1 MNIERIT
8 IRNFR
13 NIGDVEKTY
22 ALDPNFTVIIGIN
35 GKGKSSILHA
45 LRIACGSFFLAIPD
59 VKNTHIRQDEIRQL
73 NIKKSLVPQ
82 KPVKIEAEG
91 TFPGM
96 NTPVIWRR
104 QITEK
109 SNTTS
114 SSKSDIG
121 LIRSIGKEKYETVM
135 REGDDSVFLPVI
147 AFFSISR
154 AAGGGVRTRQN
165 RIGRQIFKEGY
176 QDWSDMKFTNFKYE
190 DWLNS
195 YDILKS
201 TGREYE
207 HTKDA
212 FFDTLIKANRYIE
225 EVASVNGKLWLKVR
239 MKDEFTDLLPLELH
253 SDGIR
258 FFTEMVAEIAYR
270 CIVLNGYLDATAII
284 ESRGVVMID
293 ELDLHIHPEWQRHIV
308 NDLKMA
314 FPGIQFV
321 ATTHSPFIVQSLEA
335 NELINLDITEGLDE
349 APNKYSIE
357 EISEYEM
364 GVKNVERSEKF
375 LEMQRAAADFFDLV
389 KDKADTAA
397 IEHARIKLDELRLR
411 YNNDPAYVALL
422 KSELPKI
429 KS

>member
-13 NIGDVEKTY
+13 NTGDEERTY
-22 ALDPNFTVIIGIN
+22 TLDPNFTVIIGIN
-35 GKGKSSILHA
+35 GMGKSTILHA

-59 VKNTHIRQDEIRQL
+59 VKNVHIRPDEIRQL
-73 NIKKSLVPQ
+73 SVKKLLEPQ

-91 TFPGM
+91 TFPDVEHS
-96 NTPVIWRR
+96 VIWRR
-104 QITEK
+104 QIK
-109 SNTTS
+109 ANSNTVS
-114 SSKSDIG
+114 STEADVGI
-121 LIRSIGKEKYETVM
+121 IRSIGKDKYDTVM
-135 REGDDSVFLPVI
+135 KEGDDSVFLPVI

-154 AAGGGVRTRQN
+154 AAGGGIRHRHS

-190 DWLNS
+190 DWLSS
-195 YDILKS
+195 YDILK
-201 TGREYE
+201 THGKEYE

-212 FFDTLIKANRYIE
+212 FFEAIIQANRYIE
-225 EVASVNGKLWLKVR
+225 EVVSINGKLWLRVK
-239 MKDEFTDLLPLELH
+239 MKDEISDLLPLELH

-270 CIVLNGYLDATAII
+270 CIILNGYLDATAII

-293 ELDLHIHPEWQRHIV
+293 ELDLHIHPEWQRHLV
-308 NDLKMA
+308 SDLKMA

-335 NELINLDITEGLDE
+335 NELINLDVTEGLDE

-357 EISEYEM
+357 DISEFEM
-364 GVKNVERSEKF
+364 GVKNVERSERF
-375 LEMQRAAADFFDLV
+375 LEMKRAAAEFFELV
-389 KDKADTAA
+389 KNTADAASIAKAK
-397 IEHARIKLDELRLR
+397 IKLDELRLR

-422 KSELPKI
+422 ESELPK
-429 KS
+429 

>member
-1 MNIERIT
+1 MNISRIT
-8 IRNFR
+8 IKNFR
-13 NIGDVEKTY
+13 NIGEQERTY
-22 ALDPNFTVIIGIN
+22 SLDPNFTVIIGM
-35 GKGKSSILHA
+35 GKSSILHA
-45 LRIACGSFFLAIPD
+45 LRIACGSFFLGIPD
-59 VKNTHIRQDEIRQL
+59 VKNAHIRQDEIRQL
-73 NIKKSLVPQ
+73 NVKKSLVPQ
-82 KPVKIEAEG
+82 KPVKIEVEG
-91 TFPGM
+91 NFPEM
-96 NTPVIWRR
+96 DIPVVWRR

-109 SNTTS
+109 SNVTS
-114 SSKSDIG
+114 SAESDVG
-121 LIRSIGKEKYETVM
+121 SIRSIGKEKYETVIK
-135 REGDDSVFLPVI
+135 EGDDSAFLPVI

-154 AAGGGVRTRQN
+154 AAGGGVRNRQT

-176 QDWSDMKFTNFKYE
+176 QDWADMKFTNFKYE
-190 DWLNS
+190 NWLAS
-195 YDILKS
+195 YDVLKS

-207 HTKDA
+207 NTQAA
-212 FFDTLIKANRYIE
+212 FFEALIKANRYIE
-225 EVASVNGKLWLKVR
+225 EVITVNGKLWLKVR
-239 MKDEFTDLLPLELH
+239 MKEEFSDLLPLELH

-308 NDLKMA
+308 SDLKMA

-364 GVKNVERSEKF
+364 GVKNVERSERF
-375 LEMQRAAADFFDLV
+375 LEMKRAAAEFFSLV
-389 KDKADTAA
+389 KDTTDVAA
-397 IEHARIKLDELRLR
+397 IEQAKIRLDELRVR

-422 KSELPKI
+422 ESELPK
-429 KS
+429 

>member
-1 MNIERIT
+1 MNIDQIT

-13 NIGDVEKTY
+13 NIGDDEKTY
-22 ALDPNFTVIIGIN
+22 SLDPNFTVIIGIN
-35 GKGKSSILHA
+35 GMGKSTILQA

-59 VKNTHIRQDEIRQL
+59 VKKVHIRQSEVHQL
-73 NIKKSLVPQ
+73 NVNKSLVPQ
-82 KPVKIEAEG
+82 KPVKIEAVG
-91 TFPGM
+91 TFADVENPI
-96 NTPVIWRR
+96 VWRR

-109 SNTTS
+109 SNSTTS
-114 SSKSDIG
+114 SESDVG
-121 LIRSIGKEKYETVM
+121 LIKSMGKDKFETVM
-135 REGDDSVFLPVI
+135 KEGDDSAFLPVI

-154 AAGGGVRTRQN
+154 AAGGGVRNRQS

-190 DWLNS
+190 DWLAS
-195 YDILKS
+195 YDVLKS
-201 TGREYE
+201 SGKEYE

-212 FFDTLIKANRYIE
+212 FFETLIKANRYIE
-225 EVASVNGKLWLKVR
+225 EVTSVNGKLWLKVK
-239 MKDEFTDLLPLELH
+239 MKDEISDLLPLELH

-284 ESRGVVMID
+284 ESRGVIMID
-293 ELDLHIHPEWQRHIV
+293 ELDLHIHPEWQRHLV

-335 NELINLDITEGLDE
+335 NELINLDATDGLDE

-364 GVKNVERSEKF
+364 GVLNVERSEKF
-375 LEMQRAAADFFDLV
+375 LEMKRAAADYFSLV
-389 KDKADTAA
+389 KNKTDIAA
-397 IEHARIKLDELRLR
+397 IEQAKVKLDELRIR

-422 KSELPKI
+422 ESEFPR
-429 KS
+429 